1 MAPAKGRASLSP
13 CPSYERM
20 KKLLSFPSLGRDLE
34 RSSWVAL
41 LATAAGSSVMKMPG
55 QK

>member
-1 MAPAKGRASLSP
+1 MVPAKGRASPFPRQALRF
-13 CPSYERM
+13 ENE
-20 KKLLSFPSLGRDLE
+20 KAGSFGGDLE
-34 RSSWVAL
+34 RSSWVAQ